1 MKSTLK
7 ISLLNNLNKCIN
19 YTYQSRLQI
28 TYNLSLNLYLF
39 ARNSHLA
46 ICQDNSCDCIYH
58 VVGQDL

>member
-39 ARNSHLA
+39 ARNWHLA
-46 ICQDNSCDCIYH
+46 ICQDNPCDCIYH